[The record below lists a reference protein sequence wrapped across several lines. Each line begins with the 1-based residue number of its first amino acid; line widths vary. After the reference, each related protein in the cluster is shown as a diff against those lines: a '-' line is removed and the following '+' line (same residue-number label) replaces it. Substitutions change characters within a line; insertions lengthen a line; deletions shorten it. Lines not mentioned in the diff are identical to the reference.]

1 MSTAVLQRV
10 PPVRAMVLAV
20 VAAVAGLALV
30 AAPAQAHD
38 RLVASSP
45 SADQAVDVAPADLV
59 LTFSNEPVDLGH
71 SVAVRDASGAD
82 LAVGQPVVSGRDVTV
97 ALPEVPAGAYSVVWR
112 VVSSD
117 GHPIEGTYAFTVT
130 TGVAPSPT
138 AEPTSE
144 PSTTGPAPTAT
155 EPSGP
160 ATSVIED
167 VTPPTDPDS
176 GGVPAWVLALV
187 AVAAVGGVVALLLTR
202 RRQNPQGGPPAA

>member
-1 MSTAVLQRV
+1 MSTAVLQRF
-10 PPVRAMVLAV
+10 PSVRAVVLAV

-59 LTFSNEPVDLGH
+59 LTFSNEPLDLGH

-82 LAVGQPVVSGRDVTV
+82 LAVGQPVVSGRDVSV
-97 ALPEVPAGAYSVVWR
+97 ALPEVPAGAYTVVWR
-112 VVSSD
+112 VVSGD
-117 GHPIEGTYAFTVT
+117 GHPIEGTYPFTVT

-138 AEPTSE
+138 TEPTTSE
-144 PSTTGPAPTAT
+144 PTTIEPSSDPTTT
-155 EPSGP
+155 EPSTP
-160 ATSVIED
+160 PTSTDED
-167 VTPPTDPDS
+167 VTPPTDAGS

-187 AVAAVGGVVALLLTR
+187 AVAAAGGVVALLLTR
-202 RRQNPQGGPPAA
+202 RRQGPPAP

>member
-1 MSTAVLQRV
+1 MSTGVLQSV
-10 PPVRAMVLAV
+10 PSVRAVVLAV

-59 LTFSNEPVDLGH
+59 LTFSDEPLDLGH

-82 LAVGQPVVSGRDVTV
+82 LAVGQPVVSGRDVSV
-97 ALPEVPAGAYSVVWR
+97 ALPEVPAGAYTVVWR
-112 VVSSD
+112 VVSGD
-117 GHPIEGTYAFTVT
+117 GHPIEGTYPFTVT

-138 AEPTSE
+138 AEPT
-144 PSTTGPAPTAT
+144 TT
-155 EPSGP
+155 EPSSDP
-160 ATSVIED
+160 TTTEPSAPPTSTDED
-167 VTPPTDPDS
+167 VTPPTDPGS

-187 AVAAVGGVVALLLTR
+187 AVAAAGGVVALLLTR
-202 RRQNPQGGPPAA
+202 RRQGPPAP